1 MRFLTAYHTDV
12 GIRKK
17 TNQDSLLLERASTEY
32 GDVLLAAVCD
42 GMGGLAKGELASA
55 ALIRRLSDWFY
66 QEFPQ
71 LLYDGLQ
78 SEKLRKS
85 WEQLIL
91 GTNQRIA
98 EYGKQKGIS
107 LGTTCV
113 LFLAVDHV
121 YYIMNIG
128 DSRAYLLSDGLYQLT
143 KDQTYCQREIDLG
156 RMTPEQAAVDPQRSV
171 LLQCVGASDVV
182 IPDFFAG
189 SLESGQCYLLCSD
202 GFVHVISPQ
211 EIYQALNPMVSRDP
225 EGMRG
230 SLVNLTELVK
240 ARQERDNISALVL
253 KTIG

>member
-17 TNQDSLLLERASTEY
+17 TNQDALLLEQASTDY
-32 GDVLLAAVCD
+32 GEVLLAAVCD

-55 ALIRRLSDWFY
+55 TLIRRLSHWFY
-66 QEFPQ
+66 QELPQ
-71 LLYDGLQ
+71 LLYEGLQ
-78 SEKLRKS
+78 SEDLRKS

-91 GTNQRIA
+91 ETNQRIA
-98 EYGKQKGIS
+98 AYGRQRGIS

-113 LFLAVDHV
+113 LFLAVDRV
-121 YYIMNIG
+121 YYLMNIG
-128 DSRAYLLSDGLYQLT
+128 DSRAYLLSDRLYQLT

-156 RMTPEQAAVDPQRSV
+156 RMTPEQAALDPQRSV

-189 SLESGQCYLLCSD
+189 SLEPHQCFLICSD

-211 EIYQALNPMVSRDP
+211 EIYQALNPAVSGAA
-225 EGMRG
+225 EGMKE
-230 SLVNLTELVK
+230 SLVNLVELVK
-240 ARQERDNISALVL
+240 ARRERDNISAMLL
-253 KTIG
+253 KTLG